1 MTAAVLSTLLKRHQ
15 PEFHPVVPFDPTGE
29 RLYTLDLTESNTEL
43 SEENIADTEA
53 FAGYINQ
60 VLHRHGA
67 RYGIG
72 GYGEHR
78 TLYARSKHFDRE
90 MVPSGARPVNLASV
104 GTGNPVNVA
113 GSSLAPA
120 AGLRPAYGGA
130 LADEVEGES
139 EPRRLHLGIDIWG
152 PAGTKVMA
160 PMDSI
165 VHSFAFN
172 NNDSDYGATLIL
184 SHNLEGVSFHTLYG
198 HLSLNSIKNL
208 YEGQRIQKGEVV
220 AEFGMRFENGNWPP
234 HLHFQVIEDME
245 HWKGDY
251 PGVCRY
257 SERERWLNNSPDPN
271 LILQLQQAPDED

>member
-1 MTAAVLSTLLKRHQ
+1 MTAVLLSTVLKRHQ
-15 PEFHPVVPFDPTGE
+15 PEFHPVVPFDPTRD
-29 RLYTLDLTESNTEL
+29 RLYTLDFTESNKGL
-43 SEENIADTEA
+43 SPEDVADTEA
-53 FAGYINQ
+53 FAAYINQ
-60 VLHRHGA
+60 ILRRHGA

-90 MVPSGARPVNLASV
+90 MAPATVGPVTPAGSRPVS
-104 GTGNPVNVA
+104 
-113 GSSLAPA
+113 
-120 AGLRPAYGGA
+120 GGA
-130 LADEVEGES
+130 LAAEVDAGS
-139 EPRRLHLGIDIWG
+139 EPRRLHLGVDIWG

-160 PMDSI
+160 PLDSI

-184 SHNLEGVSFHTLYG
+184 SHNLEGVGFHTLYG

-257 SERERWLNNSPDPN
+257 SEQDRWLNNSPDPN